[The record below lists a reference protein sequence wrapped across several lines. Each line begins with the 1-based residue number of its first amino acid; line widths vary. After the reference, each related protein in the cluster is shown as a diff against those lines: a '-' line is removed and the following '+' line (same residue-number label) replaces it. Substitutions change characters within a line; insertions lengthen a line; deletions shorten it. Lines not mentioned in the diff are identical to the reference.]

1 MKYLFLGVLKVVK
14 DPRYSDLS
22 LNIHNKRWALYY
34 DSLMMQGAFTAA
46 CTAPQGITR
55 ISNGRRGTD
64 QAFFPHV

>member
-22 LNIHNKRWALYY
+22 LNTHNKRWALSY

-46 CTAPQGITR
+46 CTALQGITR

-64 QAFFPHV
+64 QAFFPHG